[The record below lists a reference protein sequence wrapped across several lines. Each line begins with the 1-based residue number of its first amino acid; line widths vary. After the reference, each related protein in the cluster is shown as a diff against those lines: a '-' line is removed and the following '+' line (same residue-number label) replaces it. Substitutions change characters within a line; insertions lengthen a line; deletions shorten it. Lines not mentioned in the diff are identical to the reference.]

1 MFGALEWMTR
11 DNRGLWFTIAM
22 KAMDADG
29 SDEVMT
35 RVIPVTRVHEIR
47 KQGDKYT
54 LVLIAPD
61 TLKGL
66 DTIGIDKE
74 SADTL
79 CGMVGINLNRE
90 EEKRKTG
97 EPAESCKDALTKKA
111 GDGDSVLKDFGDEAL
126 EAELRRRGYVFFLR
140 KDDIATACDQSKGL
154 LTDECVDRVINW
166 VDDFGT
172 SVATVV
178 TEYLEDLLRDYDKN
192 SKEGLQYA

>member
-22 KAMDADG
+22 KALDADG
-29 SDEVMT
+29 NDEVMT

-66 DTIGIDKE
+66 DTISIDKE

-90 EEKRKTG
+90 EEKRKTS
-97 EPAESCKDALTKKA
+97 EPAESRKDSPAKKA
-111 GDGDSVLKDFGDEAL
+111 EDGDSVLKNFDYEDL

-154 LTDECVDRVINW
+154 LTDECVDKVINW

-172 SVATVV
+172 SIATVV

-192 SKEGLQYA
+192 SKEGLKYA

>member
-1 MFGALEWMTR
+1 MFGTLDWMMR

-22 KAMDADG
+22 KALDADG
-29 SDEVMT
+29 NDEVMT
-35 RVIPVTRVHEIR
+35 RVIPFTRVHEIR

-66 DTIGIDKE
+66 ETTIIDKE

-79 CGMVGINLNRE
+79 CGMIGINLNRE
-90 EEKRKTG
+90 EEKRKMS
-97 EPAESCKDALTKKA
+97 ESAESCKDALAKKTE
-111 GDGDSVLKDFGDEAL
+111 DGDPVLKNFDYEDL

-140 KDDIATACDQSKGL
+140 KADIATACDQSKGL

-166 VDDFGT
+166 VDNFET